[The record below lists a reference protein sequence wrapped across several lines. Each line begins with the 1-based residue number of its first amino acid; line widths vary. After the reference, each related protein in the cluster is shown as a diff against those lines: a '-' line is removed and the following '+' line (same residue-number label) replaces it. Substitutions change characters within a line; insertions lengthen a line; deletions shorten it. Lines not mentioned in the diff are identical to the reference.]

1 MMRETTTAR
10 QKGSLRRIKKKK
22 RKREEKQREKE
33 KKDGNR
39 KM

>member
-1 MMRETTTAR
+1 ME
-10 QKGSLRRIKKKK
+10 QIGGPLK
-22 RKREEKQREKE
+22 RKIKGKEREEKQREKE